1 MEKPKRSSFPS
12 GRQGSSKY
20 ATAMKAWR
28 AKQPKRW
35 RSLSALDK
43 DTTAWEKERESRN
56 PEKRITIGTGR
67 SKKTKI
73 VPNPNYERPTEGQR
87 GYSKDT
93 NPSQGAAVDM
103 DKVKDIIS
111 KSNDEAQ
118 KTLKD
123 QGSGIHGQFL
133 PSNPQLMTQSSKTHA
148 DRGLRQ
154 NQREHLNKGKSSDLR
169 GNQLKIKKGPKGPE
183 GKIGKIMSNKSLDS
197 AAKLK
202 GLNKLKKSSAMFQRG
217 REAHKLRLAQF
228 SLGR

>member
-1 MEKPKRSSFPS
+1 MSTSRGRKDYRMSVVEWKR
-12 GRQGSSKY
+12 
-20 ATAMKAWR
+20 T
-28 AKQPKRW
+28 QPKVKKPSTMER
-35 RSLSALDK
+35 LDAK
-43 DTTAWEKERESRN
+43 RTASEKERKSRN
-56 PEKRITIGTGR
+56 PEQLKVSYNKKARKVERTIED
-67 SKKTKI
+67 
-73 VPNPNYERPTEGQR
+73 NPNYERPTEGQR

-183 GKIGKIMSNKSLDS
+183 GKIGKIMGNKSLDS

-202 GLNKLKKSSAMFQRG
+202 ELNKLKKSSAMFQRG
-217 REAHKLRLAQF
+217 GMAHKLRLAQF